1 MIMQSVPSSLL
12 LFAALNFT
20 VGLFF
25 AGIQPSISAILANKT
40 ERTQR
45 GRVFGML
52 FSAQAVRLY
61 GWPLNRRA
69 DCVFFADEQ
78 FVCYRRLYFDT
89 YCGIYL

>member
-52 FSAQAVRLY
+52 FSAQQFGSMV
-61 GWPLNRRA
+61 GPLIGGLIA
-69 DCVFFADEQ
+69 SFFADEQ
-78 FVCYRRLYFDT
+78 FVCYRRLHFDT